1 MQSPDLALADE
12 EKVFYD
18 RFWALHRN
26 PLLVEV
32 YKRFGI
38 GVFRRSSV
46 LELAHFLDGRQFG
59 GDRCVEIGTFKGL
72 TSLLLARRFKQVVS
86 IDIYHD
92 DDRMRVAQAVG
103 VDNVRFVTVA
113 DNAEK
118 ARVISGL
125 TFDGAY
131 VDGDHAKDTYT
142 DFDLVKRSGQVLFH
156 EYWPAQPAVMKLCEE
171 LKASGTVDVDR
182 KMALWTAKQNG

>member
-1 MQSPDLALADE
+1 MSELDE
-12 EKVFYD
+12 EKLFYE

-32 YKRFGI
+32 YKKFGI

-46 LELAHFLDGRQFG
+46 LELAHFLADHKFSGE
-59 GDRCVEIGTFKGL
+59 RCVEIGTFKGL
-72 TSLLLARRFKQVVS
+72 TALVLSRLFKEVVS

-92 DDRMRVAQAVG
+92 DDRMRIASRLG
-103 VDNVRFVTVA
+103 IENVRFVTVA

-118 ARVISGL
+118 ARVVSGL

-156 EYWPAQPAVMKLCEE
+156 EHWAAQPAVMKLCED
-171 LKASGTVDVDR
+171 LKASGTVEVDR
-182 KMALWTAKQNG
+182 KMALWIAKKNG